1 MNIDIIC
8 VGKLKEKYFTD
19 GVNEYK
25 KRLSRFCKINIIEV
39 PDLKIP
45 ENASEKQIAELLIKE
60 GEGILRCVKNNAYVI
75 ALCVEAKQM
84 SSEEFAK
91 TLKTLM
97 DNSVSDIAFIIGG
110 SMGLSEEVK
119 KRANLKLGIS
129 QMTLPH
135 QMARLV
141 LIEQIYRAFK
151 ILNNETYHK

>member
-1 MNIDIIC
+1 
-8 VGKLKEKYFTD
+8 
-19 GVNEYK
+19 
-25 KRLSRFCKINIIEV
+25 INIIEV

-60 GEGILRCVKNNAYVI
+60 GEGIFRCVKNNAYVI

-97 DNSVSDIAFIIGG
+97 DNSVSDIVFIIGG

>member
-60 GEGILRCVKNNAYVI
+60 GEGIFRCVKNNAYVI
-75 ALCVEAKQM
+75 ALCVEANQM